1 MITIH
6 EVLKLKRFNSFRLVA
21 GAGGLE
27 RMVSKGGFIDHETAE
42 EMRTLAYKGEMIF
55 SNLPMIKD
63 QPEKIAGFVE
73 ALIQAQTSCF
83 AIKTKIFNE
92 IPEDAI
98 QIANKHNY
106 PLFLFDDTYIEE
118 LILDI
123 DGLVNTHK
131 YLQKQVD
138 ILDKIMSNTLAP
150 HNVRFEAY
158 ELNRSFKEHHLVC
171 MIKPKAK
178 SQLRLDIR
186 SCQKLLDKEHA
197 LFPWKDG
204 YLLIVSK
211 HTDEI
216 KLEPILELLKLNQN
230 YTMGFSDVMND
241 LTQLGYA
248 LNQALTSLKFACYK
262 DKSKVHYGDIG
273 VFQVLLPLLDQP
285 VVSDYYRKMIQTL
298 ESYDEKYQS
307 GLLETA
313 IAYIN
318 GDGDIKKASDILYQH
333 QNTIRYRV
341 RKIKDLLN
349 LERLEGMQYESLAM
363 AVHLH
368 ELNMN
373 REKFNLL

>member
-6 EVLKLKRFNSFRLVA
+6 EVLKLKRFNTFRLIA
-21 GAGGLE
+21 GAGGLDKV
-27 RMVSKGGFIDHETAE
+27 VSKGGFIDHETAE
-42 EMRTLAYKGEMIF
+42 EMRTLAFKNEMIF

-63 QPEKIAGFVE
+63 HPEKIVDFVG

-83 AIKTKIFNE
+83 ALKTKIFNE

-98 QIANKHNY
+98 ILANKHNY

-123 DGLVNTHK
+123 DGLVNTQK

-138 ILDKIMSNTLAP
+138 ILEIIMSNTLAP

-158 ELNRSFKEHHLVC
+158 ELNRSFKEHHIVC
-171 MIKPKAK
+171 MIKPNTK
-178 SQLRLDIR
+178 SQPKLDIR
-186 SCQKLLDKEHA
+186 SCQKLLDKEHS
-197 LFPWKDG
+197 LFPYKDN
-204 YLLIVSK
+204 YLLIMSK
-211 HTDEI
+211 HTEEI
-216 KLEPILELLKLNQN
+216 KYESILELLKLNEN
-230 YTMGFSDVMND
+230 YTIGFSDIIND
-241 LTQLGYA
+241 LTQLGTA

-262 DKSKVHYGDIG
+262 DKAKAHYRDIG
-273 VFQVLLPLLDQP
+273 IFQVIMPLLDQP
-285 VVSDYYRKMIQTL
+285 VVSDYYRRMIQTL
-298 ESYDEKYQS
+298 ESYDDKYQS
-307 GLLETA
+307 GLLDTA
-313 IAYIN
+313 IAYIH

-363 AVHLH
+363 AIHLH

-373 REKFNLL
+373 RDKFNLL